1 MKYYFHAK
9 STRPGFHFL
18 RKIKNPNPSP
28 IGKKFGFCVCGAPP
42 GTRTLGPLIKR
53 NRNAF
58 FVQPGI
64 QRKSVI
70 FIFIQSSLFYLFLSI
85 ASFAP
90 CARLCIQFPALRC
103 AENVQKCAG
112 WFFVRKI
119 GDASQDSIIGDLL
132 QRCPSSRFFHEI
144 KRLRTHQVPAGVKR
158 QKGRP
163 LRLLSPS
170 PKNGHKT
177 GGKSWIKCRDKVY
190 CNQAAEAASSAS
202 KLAGERQPRAEWG
215 RMVL

>member
-9 STRPGFHFL
+9 STRLGFHFL

-28 IGKKFGFCVCGAPP
+28 IGKKFGFCACGAPP

-53 NRNAF
+53 NQKAF

-64 QRKSVI
+64 QRKSGI
-70 FIFIQSSLFYLFLSI
+70 FIKSPLFYLFLFI
-85 ASFAP
+85 AFFAP
-90 CARLCIQFPALRC
+90 CARLCIQYPAVRC

-132 QRCPSSRFFHEI
+132 QRCSSSRFFSRNQKI
-144 KRLRTHQVPAGVKR
+144 RVYLRSRLICAKWRKWQ
-158 QKGRP
+158 QKQQGKEKPEKNP
-163 LRLLSPS
+163 LSYHS
-170 PKNGHKT
+170 
-177 GGKSWIKCRDKVY
+177 V
-190 CNQAAEAASSAS
+190 
-202 KLAGERQPRAEWG
+202 
-215 RMVL
+215 